1 MRTKGGGL
9 PRRPQLILDQLKFAH
24 SSNLPVQNLLNAA
37 QQEILLFLNGLH
49 MYKYQVCQGR
59 IFNSGF
65 YRLNHKI

>member
-24 SSNLPVQNLLNAA
+24 TNNPPIQNLLNA
-37 QQEILLFLNGLH
+37 QQILLFLNGLH
-49 MYKYQVCQGR
+49 MYKYQICQGR
-59 IFNSGF
+59 IFISGF